1 MKSISSPGPDM
12 IKVVR
17 WIARI
22 MSLLFILMVLF
33 FFMGE
38 VVCRNLPRTTPL
50 PIIPLV
56 LGALLFIGLGLAWK
70 WEFPGASISLVCFI
84 ALSIMNPNVLTKP
97 LWYFLAIIAILFL
110 LCWWW
115 SKHPDKQKEM

>member
-1 MKSISSPGPDM
+1 M

-38 VVCRNLPRTTPL
+38 VVFRDTPRTTPL

-56 LGALLFIGLGLAWK
+56 LGALLFIGFGLAWK

-115 SKHPDKQKEM
+115 SKHTRQ